1 MPILRA
7 LEVSGSSNSEG
18 LLYVERSNT
27 GGTSASVNSGNLT
40 RLYCKPE
47 LSSTA
52 SHPCGLIDSPP
63 SEIHFQTKDV
73 LSKRSLSETE
83 RQVINRAVRQKNH
96 NLPLLPLPSLD
107 SVFLSE
113 FSDSLPQCVWSLT
126 SHKRQLSISPSH
138 SQSSLHSPASLSPL
152 SISDSNG
159 DDFLSLP
166 ILQGAPIKSS
176 MSHENF
182 AQMHSFLPSMK
193 SSDVQSLP
201 LGGSANANL
210 VEDQEDIRHRLQ
222 ELERELLSDNDDSAI
237 ANAISPEQS
246 SHLDQEWVVGTMQ
259 TLLSDNAILSTPTV
273 SGESY
278 CHPYIKKESPTSQTC
293 RPHQENQKQ
302 SSMLQIEPKTSPVQ
316 AQIGQGS
323 YPLKLLVECATAIFE
338 TNADRESTLI
348 RKLRRISSVDG
359 DPMQRLTAYM
369 VESLV
374 ARPGPSAQGSY
385 NSLKLK
391 KISSKEH
398 LSAAQLLFEVC
409 PYIKCGLMAANSTIL
424 EAFETKEKVHI
435 IDFEIKQGSQY
446 ISLIHDL
453 AGRSGGPPK
462 VRMTVVDDPEST
474 SHAIGSLHLVG
485 EGLEK
490 LANAVGVNLEFRI
503 ISEKTADVQPLM
515 LGCLP
520 DEAVAV
526 NFAFHLHHI
535 PDESVSTKNPRDQLL
550 RMVKSLNPEVVTI
563 VENEINTN
571 TSPFM
576 PRFVEALNYYSAVFE
591 SLDIH
596 LAREIKD
603 RINIEK
609 HCFARNIVN
618 IIACEG
624 AERTERYEVA
634 GKWKARMMMAGFTV
648 YPLTSN
654 VDKRVR
660 KLYESC
666 GARYKLK
673 RENGALHF
681 AWQDKVLTVASAWH

>member
-1 MPILRA
+1 MSILRP

-18 LLYVERSNT
+18 FLYVGRSNT
-27 GGTSASVNSGNLT
+27 GGTPALANSANLT

-52 SHPCGLIDSPP
+52 SHPCGQIDSPT
-63 SEIHFQTKDV
+63 SDIHFQTND
-73 LSKRSLSETE
+73 LLPKRSLSDTE
-83 RQVINRAVRQKNH
+83 RQAIRRVVRQKNH
-96 NLPLLPLPSLD
+96 NLPVLPLPSLD
-107 SVFLSE
+107 SVLLSE
-113 FSDSLPQCVWSLT
+113 FSDSLPQCVWLFP
-126 SHKRQLSISPSH
+126 SHKQQLSISPSH
-138 SQSSLHSPASLSPL
+138 SQGSVHSPTSLSPL

-166 ILQGAPIKSS
+166 ILQSAPLKNS

-182 AQMHSFLPSMK
+182 AQMHSFLPNLK
-193 SSDVQSLP
+193 TSDAQNLP
-201 LGGSANANL
+201 LGGNAKL
-210 VEDQEDIRHRLQ
+210 VEDQEGIRHKLQ
-222 ELERELLSDNDDSAI
+222 ELERELLSDNDDSSI
-237 ANAISPEQS
+237 ASVISPEQS
-246 SHLDQEWVVGTMQ
+246 SHLDQEWVVDTMQ
-259 TLLSDNAILSTPTV
+259 TLLSDNSVLSTPTI
-273 SGESY
+273 S
-278 CHPYIKKESPTSQTC
+278 HPCIKKENPTSQTC

-302 SSMLQIEPKTSPVQ
+302 PFMLQIEHKISPVQ
-316 AQIGQGS
+316 AQIDQGS
-323 YPLKLLVECATAIFE
+323 PLKHLVECATSISEAKPERALPI
-338 TNADRESTLI
+338 I
-348 RKLRRISSVDG
+348 RRLRKNSSVDG
-359 DPMQRLTAYM
+359 DPMQRLIAYM

-374 ARPGPSAQGSY
+374 ARSGSSTQGSY
-385 NSLKLK
+385 NSLRLK
-391 KISSKEH
+391 ETSSSDH

-409 PYIKCGLMAANSTIL
+409 PYINCGLMAANSTIL
-424 EAFETKEKVHI
+424 EAFETEEKVHI

-446 ISLIHDL
+446 VTLIHAL
-453 AGRSGGPPK
+453 AARTGGPPK

-474 SHAIGSLHLVG
+474 SHAVGSLHVVE

-490 LANAVGVNLEFRI
+490 LANAVGVNLQFHI
-503 ISEKTADVQPLM
+503 ILAKTADVQPLM
-515 LGCLP
+515 LECQP

-526 NFAFHLHHI
+526 NFAFQLHHI

-550 RMVKSLNPEVVTI
+550 RMVKSLNPKVVTI

-576 PRFVEALNYYSAVFE
+576 PRFMEALNYYSAVFE

-596 LAREIKD
+596 LARESKE
-603 RINIEK
+603 RFNIEK
-609 HCFARNIVN
+609 HFFARNIVN

-624 AERTERYEVA
+624 AERTERFEVA

-648 YPLTSN
+648 YPLSSN
-654 VDKRVR
+654 VDKCVR
-660 KLYESC
+660 NLYESC